1 VTVPR
6 WLPGVTTAIAVVG
19 LAVAAYLTLAHF
31 TSPDVLAC
39 SDSGFVNC
47 ARVTTSKQSSILGI
61 PIVLPGLGWWVA
73 MLVLCLPVSWRSD
86 NPWVHRARLALALT
100 GIAFVLWL
108 LYVEFVILH
117 GVCAWCSVIHVLT
130 FAMFA
135 LVAIFGIEPAFTP
148 ARRAR

>member
-47 ARVTTSKQSSILGI
+47 AKVTTSKESNVLGI
-61 PIVLPGLGWWVA
+61 PVALLGLGWWIA
-73 MLVLCLPVSWRSD
+73 MLALSLPAAWRSG
-86 NPWVHRARLALALT
+86 NPWLHRARLALAVA
-100 GIAFVLWL
+100 GMGFVLWL

-117 GVCAWCSVIHVLT
+117 GVCAWCTVIHVLT

-135 LVAIFGIEPAFTP
+135 IVAIFGVEPAFRP
-148 ARRAR
+148 SRQAR